1 MNRYSIDLILPI
13 LDFCIGL
20 WCLMKAKRGYKS
32 RELMFKRGTKG
43 TGLENSQFLIWAQI
57 IAIFILGLG
66 MFAYS
71 LIYLSL
77 VLPKFL
83 SAS

>member
-13 LDFCIGL
+13 LYFWLGL

-32 RELMFKRGTKG
+32 RELIFKRGTQG
-43 TGLENSQFLIWAQI
+43 TGLENNQFLIRAQI
-57 IAIFILGLG
+57 IGMFILGLG